1 MSLSE
6 ELIGRAR
13 EIAPLVAKEAYNTD
27 KNGKPSDAVIDAM
40 CDAQLME
47 IMVPKKWGGHELEYG
62 TMARV
67 VYEIAKE
74 CTSTAWVTSFYI
86 GHNFIHSLFPLESQ
100 EEVFANGPYVL
111 MAGTVAPQF
120 TLTPVDGGYII
131 NGKSQYNSGS
141 SRAEWYLGS
150 GLLMVDGKVQGAL
163 GFLTPASNVKVIEN
177 SWDVAGMAGTS
188 SGDIELTDVFVPA
201 YHTVAV
207 QDLLNGNSPGG
218 KVHANPIYSIP
229 LLPFVMGETVPV
241 TVGAL
246 RGAADGF
253 KKLTEERY
261 SAQIAQKV
269 LDKQAQ
275 QIRVGEAQAAAS
287 AAELLMDDY
296 IELLNSATHEKI
308 GAVERR
314 AAIRARVGLMT
325 DFCHDHIQKL
335 MLGAGGAAYRRDC
348 PLQRFYRD
356 ISVLR
361 VHGFLDLDTAM
372 EAYGRVLLGMA
383 PQCPV

>member
-1 MSLSE
+1 MSLSK

-27 KNGKPSDAVIDAM
+27 RSGKPSDAVIDAL
-40 CDAQLME
+40 CDADLMQ
-47 IMVPKKWGGHELEYG
+47 IMVPKKWGGHEMTYE
-62 TMARV
+62 TMAGV

-74 CTSTAWVTSFYI
+74 CTSTAWVASFYI
-86 GHNFIHSLFPLESQ
+86 GHNYLHSLWPLESQ
-100 EEVFANGPYVL
+100 EEVFANSPYVL

-120 TLTPVDGGYII
+120 TLTPTDGGFIV

-141 SRAEWYLGS
+141 SRAEWFLGS
-150 GLLMVDGKVQGAL
+150 GLIMVDGKVQGAL
-163 GFLTPASNVKVIEN
+163 AFLSPASNVKTIEG
-177 SWDVAGMAGTS
+177 SWDVAGMSGTS

-207 QDLLNGNSPGG
+207 QDLLDGNSPGG
-218 KVHANPIYSIP
+218 KVHSNPIYSIP
-229 LLPFVMGETVPV
+229 LLPFVLGETVPV

-253 KKLTEERY
+253 KDLTAKRY

-287 AAELLMDDY
+287 AAELMMKDY
-296 IELLNSATHEKI
+296 VAMLSSASQDTI
-308 GAVERR
+308 GGIERR
-314 AAIRARVGLMT
+314 AAIRARVGLLT

-372 EAYGRVLLGMA
+372 EAYGRVLLGMP
-383 PQCPV
+383 PQCPI

>member
-6 ELIGRAR
+6 TLIARAR
-13 EIAPLVAKEAYNTD
+13 DIAPMAGEAALETD
-27 KNGKPSDAVIDAM
+27 RNRKLSDTVIDAA
-40 CDAQLME
+40 CDAGLMQ
-47 IMVPKKWGGHELEYG
+47 IMVPKKWGGHELSYS
-62 TMARV
+62 TMAGV
-67 VYEIAKE
+67 VYEFARH
-74 CTSTAWVTSFYI
+74 CTSTAWVMSFYL

-100 EEVFANGPYVL
+100 EEVFANGPFVL

-120 TLTPVDGGYII
+120 TMTPVDGGYIV
-131 NGKSQYNSGS
+131 NGQSQYNSGS
-141 SRAEWYLGS
+141 SRSQWFLGS
-150 GLLMVDGKVQGAL
+150 GLVMVDGQVQGAL
-163 GFLTPASNVKVIEN
+163 AFLAPASDVEVIDN
-177 SWDVAGMAGTS
+177 WDVAGMSGTS
-188 SGDIELTDVFVPA
+188 SGDIKLTDRFVPV
-201 YHTVAV
+201 YHTVPV
-207 QDLLNGNSPGG
+207 QDLLNGSAPGG
-218 KVHANPIYSIP
+218 KIHSNPIYSIP

-253 KKLTEERY
+253 LKLTEERY

-275 QIRVGEAQAAAS
+275 QIRVGTAQAAAS
-287 AAELLMDDY
+287 AAELMMMDYAAMLDG
-296 IELLNSATHEKI
+296 ATFDKI
-308 GAVERR
+308 GSIERR
-314 AAIRARVGLMT
+314 AEIRARVGLIT

-335 MLGAGGAAYRRDC
+335 MLGAGGAAYRNDC

-383 PQCPV
+383 PQCPL